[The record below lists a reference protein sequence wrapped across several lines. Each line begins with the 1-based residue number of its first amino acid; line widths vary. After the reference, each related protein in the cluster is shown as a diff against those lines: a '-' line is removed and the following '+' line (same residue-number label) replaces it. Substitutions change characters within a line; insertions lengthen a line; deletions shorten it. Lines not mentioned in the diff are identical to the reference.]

1 MCYGHVNSSQHMKT
15 SAMCVCKGALPLSV
29 MTEAHRDENA
39 GSQPARYWMSFF
51 TSLSFYGR
59 WYIVCV
65 RVCVCECLEKLKQR
79 SWLCVSALLFS
90 IQLGS
95 DVNLFEMNSVQNV
108 DFYSG
113 WLMKPD
119 INVGDCS
126 TFGNTWR
133 SPLHRAV
140 IMKQCIPASLML
152 KVRLWRMS
160 VFEHVC
166 SLCNLHN
173 ANVKL
178 VLQSSVLTGTKMIF
192 DNWLLISFFY
202 FFLPHSP
209 VQSLHQWFLFVHTKL
224 VFSFRGW
231 LFTNQLYFYTLWAH
245 RS

>member
-1 MCYGHVNSSQHMKT
+1 MGDDT
-15 SAMCVCKGALPLSV
+15 SCVC
-29 MTEAHRDENA
+29 
-39 GSQPARYWMSFF
+39 
-51 TSLSFYGR
+51 
-59 WYIVCV
+59 
-65 RVCVCECLEKLKQR
+65 VCVCECLEKLKQR

-95 DVNLFEMNSVQNV
+95 DVNLFEMNSIQNV

-178 VLQSSVLTGTKMIF
+178 VLQSSVLTGTKLIF
-192 DNWLLISFFY
+192 DNWLLISFFL
-202 FFLPHSP
+202 FFFTPLSRP
-209 VQSLHQWFLFVHTKL
+209 VFAPMISLCAYKVSFLFPRMALHKPIIFLHIVSTQKL
-224 VFSFRGW
+224 NVLKQSCRITF
-231 LFTNQLYFYTLWAH
+231 LYTLYTCGH
-245 RS
+245 RICLFDYWNIKVQYKWLCWVIAANVSQKAVK